1 MDLIN
6 VIALEY
12 FVETVRLNS
21 FTAAAQYLG
30 VSQSTVSKMV
40 KNLET
45 DIGESLIIRSGKPL
59 LLSDAGQVL
68 YEKGTEVLAALKR
81 LKKEVHAV
89 QALEKGHLKIG
100 IPPMVN
106 LLFTEVV
113 KEFREQY
120 PSITLAISEPPG
132 PAIEQ
137 LVAKNELDLGFSIA
151 PVDQRLSLRHEVVAS
166 YAVYAIALPEL
177 LPRSNSAL
185 DLKAIAK
192 KPLLL
197 LNDDFGLTRLLRQR
211 FTTEQ
216 LSPTIY
222 AQSSQW
228 DWLISMAKAGLGVA
242 LLPEPFCAR
251 LPADLVYRVIEEPVP
266 LEWEV
271 ALLWNGRYLSQ
282 TARAWLECCQS
293 HIEGD
298 WLHEAMALLAND

>member
-1 MDLIN
+1 MLN
-6 VIALEY
+6 VSALEY

-40 KNLET
+40 KILET
-45 DIGESLIIRSGKPL
+45 DLGETLIIRSGKPL
-59 LLSDAGQVL
+59 LLSDAGRVL
-68 YEKGTEVLAALKR
+68 YDKGSEVLASLRALKQ
-81 LKKEVHAV
+81 EVHAV
-89 QALEKGHLKIG
+89 QALQKGHVKIG

-113 KEFREQY
+113 KDFRERY
-120 PSITLAISEPPG
+120 PNILLEISEPPG

-151 PVDQRLSLRHEVVAS
+151 PVDQSLALGHEIVAS
-166 YAVYAIALPEL
+166 YAVYAISTPDL
-177 LPRSNSAL
+177 LPRNKGALSL
-185 DLKAIAK
+185 DLIAK

-211 FTTEQ
+211 FATEQ
-216 LSPTIY
+216 LKPHIY

-228 DWLISMAKAGLGVA
+228 DWVISMAQAGLGVA
-242 LLPEPFCAR
+242 LLPEPFCSR
-251 LPADLVYRVIEEPVP
+251 LPNDLVYRVIDEPAP
-266 LEWEV
+266 LRWEV
-271 ALLWNGRYLSQ
+271 ALWNGRYLSQ
-282 TARAWLECCQS
+282 AARAWLDSCQA

-298 WLHEAMALLAND
+298 WLHEAMEQL

>member
-1 MDLIN
+1 MIN
-6 VIALEY
+6 VTALEY
-12 FVETVRLNS
+12 FIETVRLNS

-40 KNLET
+40 KSLET
-45 DIGESLIIRSGKPL
+45 DVGEILIIRSGKPL
-59 LLSDAGQVL
+59 LLSDAGRVL
-68 YEKGTEVLAALKR
+68 YDKGTDVLLSLRR
-81 LKKEVHAV
+81 LEQEVHAV
-89 QALEKGHLKIG
+89 QALQKGHLKIG

-113 KEFREQY
+113 KDFRERY
-120 PSITLAISEPPG
+120 PTIFLEISEPPG

-151 PVDQRLSLRHEVVAS
+151 PVDQSLSLGHEVVAS
-166 YAVYAIALPEL
+166 YAVYAISTPEL
-177 LPRSNSAL
+177 LPRSKESLSLNL
-185 DLKAIAK
+185 VAK

-216 LSPTIY
+216 LTPHIY

-228 DWLISMAKAGLGVA
+228 DWLISMAQAGLGVA

-251 LPADLVYRVIEEPVP
+251 LPNDLVYKVIEESTP
-266 LEWEV
+266 LRWDV

-282 TARAWLECCQS
+282 AARAWLDSCQS
-293 HIEGD
+293 HIDGD
-298 WLHEAMALLAND
+298 WLHEAMEQL